1 MAVFSSVRLGVSPEI
16 NALTTL
22 FLAVVL
28 VLVAF
33 AFRLM
38 GRQEG
43 RRT

>member
-1 MAVFSSVRLGVSPEI
+1 MAVFSSVRLAVSPEI
-16 NALTTL
+16 NALAAL

-38 GRQEG
+38 GRQEC